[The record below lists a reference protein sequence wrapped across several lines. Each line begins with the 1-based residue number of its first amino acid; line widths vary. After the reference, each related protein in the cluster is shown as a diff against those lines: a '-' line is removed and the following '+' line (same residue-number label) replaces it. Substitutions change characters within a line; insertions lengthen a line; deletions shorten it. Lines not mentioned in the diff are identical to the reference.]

1 MGSIMKNEQ
10 LPKRRKIRLSQ
21 YDYSFNGLYFITIC
35 TKNRKRLLSEIQ
47 LDTAT
52 IPQPPKIM
60 LTIYGR
66 LVEDSILRM
75 ETFYPEVRILNY
87 VVMPNHVHLLLF
99 LYSDKDKK
107 SPSVSQIIQQFKGAV
122 TKQAGFPI
130 WQSRFYDHVVRSEKD
145 LQDIVTYIENNPA
158 SWAEDEY
165 F

>member
-21 YDYSFNGLYFITIC
+21 YDYSSNGLYFITIC

-158 SWAEDEY
+158 RWAEDEY

>member
-21 YDYSFNGLYFITIC
+21 YDYSSNGLYFITIC

-60 LTIYGR
+60 QTIYGR

-158 SWAEDEY
+158 RWAEDEY

>member
-21 YDYSFNGLYFITIC
+21 YDYSSNGLYFITIC

-130 WQSRFYDHVVRSEKD
+130 WQSRFYDHVVRLEKD

-158 SWAEDEY
+158 RWAEDEY